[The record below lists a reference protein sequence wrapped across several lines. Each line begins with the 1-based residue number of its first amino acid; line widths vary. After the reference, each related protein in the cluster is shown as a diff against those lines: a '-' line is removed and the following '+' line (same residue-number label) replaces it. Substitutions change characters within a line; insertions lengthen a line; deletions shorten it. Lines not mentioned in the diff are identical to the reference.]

1 MIRSEVGVT
10 DFAALAPDTTC
21 VLEPER
27 VGLTTGFEALLID
40 RDTFCFFVIT

>member
-10 DFAALAPDTTC
+10 DFAAPVPDTTC
-21 VLEPER
+21 VPEPER
-27 VGLTTGFEALLID
+27 VGLTTDFEALLID